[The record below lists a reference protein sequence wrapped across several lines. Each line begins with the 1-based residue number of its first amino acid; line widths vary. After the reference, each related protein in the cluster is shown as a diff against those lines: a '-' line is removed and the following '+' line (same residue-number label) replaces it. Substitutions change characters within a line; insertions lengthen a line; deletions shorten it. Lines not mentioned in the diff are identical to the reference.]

1 MRNPKKI
8 KGVWGVVLML
18 PLLFGSCNNTDDV
31 QSIFTGRT
39 WRLSYIAQ
47 KGKNGMLDPYRF
59 SDVTQT
65 NYNAWDASTGD
76 RSFRIDFD
84 GTTTDNVIAGTFDG
98 FGSVTMTGTFQA
110 DGKNNEFL
118 SRVTKSSQ
126 SVSSD
131 NYAKKI
137 IEGMKNA
144 NSYTGDNNNL
154 YIYFEYQ
161 SAQQYDPITLCLV
174 FAPARS

>member
-1 MRNPKKI
+1 MRNLKKI
-8 KGVWGVVLML
+8 KWVWGVVLML

-84 GTTTDNVIAGTFDG
+84 GTTTDNVIAGTLDG
-98 FGSVTMTGTFQA
+98 FGWVHITGTFQA
-110 DGKNNEFL
+110 VG
-118 SRVTKSSQ
+118 
-126 SVSSD
+126 
-131 NYAKKI
+131 
-137 IEGMKNA
+137 
-144 NSYTGDNNNL
+144 
-154 YIYFEYQ
+154 
-161 SAQQYDPITLCLV
+161 
-174 FAPARS
+174 